1 MNIITKNP
9 FLVFALCIAMLW
21 ITARLGAYFRKN
33 RPKMDVEQREDLGL
47 ILGATLTLLGLLIG
61 FSFSMAIN
69 RYDQRKNLEEAEANA
84 IGTEYVRVDLLPDS
98 DSTRART
105 LLRAYLDQRI
115 LFYNTRDP
123 VRLQKI
129 DASTTELETDL
140 WMSVRAPA
148 VAQTPGIT
156 TLVLSGMNDVLN
168 SQGYLQAAW
177 LNRIPSAAWVLMVAI
192 SLCGNLLLGYYASN
206 VENRTFLFL
215 VLPLILSVSFFLIA
229 DIDSPRSGIIR
240 VHPQNLIALSHSL
253 HGR

>member
-1 MNIITKNP
+1 MNIVTKNP
-9 FLVFALCIAMLW
+9 FLVFVLSLAILW
-21 ITARLGAYFRKN
+21 ITARLGAYLRKN
-33 RPKMDVEQREDLGL
+33 RPKMDVEQREDLDV

-98 DSTRART
+98 DSTRARA

-115 LFYNTRDP
+115 LFYYTRDS

-129 DASTTELETDL
+129 DASTTELQADL
-140 WMSVRAPA
+140 WISVRAPA
-148 VAQTPGIT
+148 VAQPPGVT

-177 LNRIPSAAWVLMVAI
+177 RNRIPTAAWVLMVAI
-192 SLCGNLLLGYYASN
+192 SLCGNLLFGYYASN
-206 VENRTFLFL
+206 VGTRTFLFL
-215 VLPLILSVSFFLIA
+215 VLPLILSISFFLIA
-229 DIDSPRSGIIR
+229 DIDSPRGGIIR

-253 HGR
+253 HER